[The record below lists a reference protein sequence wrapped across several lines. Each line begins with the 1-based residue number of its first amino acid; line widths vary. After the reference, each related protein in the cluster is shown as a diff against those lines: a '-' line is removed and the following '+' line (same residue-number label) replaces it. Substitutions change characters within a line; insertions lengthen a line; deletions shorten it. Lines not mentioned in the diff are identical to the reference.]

1 MFKIEKGMFMSL
13 ISDRGVFDMIIDFNI
28 ETNIIKT
35 RKGGSYTYD
44 DVVLYKEVYYE
55 DFSTEE
61 DYDIIISNPPFS
73 QKDNVL
79 KRLFELDKPYAMLLP
94 IPSLQGQTRFE
105 YMKDGLQY
113 LGFDKRI
120 NYYMNSD
127 FSQVQKGVSFGSCYL
142 CKKFLPSDLILE
154 ELKTKN

>member
-13 ISDRGVFDMIIDFNI
+13 ISNRGVFDMIIDFNS

-61 DYDIIISNPPFS
+61 DYDIIKIIPFT
-73 QKDNVL
+73 KENVTTATEYEWVGETVL
-79 KRLFELDKPYAMLLP
+79 KLIVNF
-94 IPSLQGQTRFE
+94 
-105 YMKDGLQY
+105 MK
-113 LGFDKRI
+113 
-120 NYYMNSD
+120 
-127 FSQVQKGVSFGSCYL
+127 
-142 CKKFLPSDLILE
+142 
-154 ELKTKN
+154 